1 MKAIESLGQDLRFA
15 LRASRKSPGFT
26 AVAVLTLAL
35 GIGVSTAMFSVLNG
49 VLLRELPVR
58 AQDELAVLWTEAPAS
73 GHLPVTYQEL
83 AGFREA
89 SRTFQGVAGV
99 AYQGALEQVAMD
111 GGSALTLSA
120 TWVTGDFF
128 PVLGAA
134 PVLGRTLLPSDDV
147 PGAAPAMVISHGLW
161 QRRFGGSAAAV
172 GHTLEMNGKR
182 FSVVGVMPRG
192 FEYPRGAE
200 AWVPVLPDFPATLEE
215 RADPSQV
222 IVFDLVGRL
231 RPGATV
237 REGRED
243 FQALLRATD
252 ARRPLEYRGMKPVVT
267 PLTEVIAG
275 DARATLWAAAAAV
288 GLLLLVAC
296 VNVANL
302 LLIRGSARAQELAIR
317 AALGAGRRRLVRQ
330 LLAESGVLALLGG
343 ALGVLLAVAAVRALV
358 AIAPPELP
366 RRELIGIDGRVLL
379 FAFGATAAAA
389 LLSGLLPAFFSATG
403 DLAKWLRAGRR
414 TAGAHRGAQALRHAL
429 VVGQVALA
437 LMVVV
442 GAGVLVRSLV
452 ALQGVEMG
460 FNRERLLVFQTA
472 FPPDLLPERPRQ
484 VALQEEMVARVGSIP
499 GVVAAASMPRPPF
512 SGEAG
517 WSAPFTGEGQTP
529 EAQAGNPLV
538 NFEVVG
544 PDYFRALEIPL
555 RRGRAFGAQD
565 REGAPPVAIISE
577 AVARGSWPGQDP
589 IGKRVKL
596 GPSNA
601 PGEWHTVVGVVGETR
616 YRELTDPQPSL
627 YLPIRQ
633 FGGPVPMSLAVRTSA
648 DPAAVVPQVRDA
660 LRRAHPRLMLAG
672 GGTMRQLMAA
682 PLARPRFGT
691 TLLGTFGAITLLL
704 AAVGIYGVMA
714 ATVRQR
720 THEIGIRL
728 ALGAR
733 AEEVRSLVLRQG
745 MRLAVWGCALGL
757 VGAFVG
763 TRALRGMLF
772 GISPA
777 DPLTF
782 AAVAA
787 IVLGAAVLACSLPAR
802 RATRVDPVDALR
814 GE

>member
-1 MKAIESLGQDLRFA
+1 MWESLRQDLRFA
-15 LRASRKSPGFT
+15 VRASRKSPGFT

-35 GIGVSTAMFSVLNG
+35 GIGASTAMFGVLNG

-83 AGFREA
+83 VGFRES
-89 SRTFQGVAGV
+89 SRAFQGVAGV
-99 AYQGALEQVAMD
+99 AYQGALDQVAMD
-111 GGSALTLSA
+111 GGSALTVSA
-120 TWVTGDFF
+120 TWVTGNFF
-128 PVLGAA
+128 PVLGTP
-134 PVLGRTLLPSDDV
+134 PVHGRTLLPSDDV
-147 PGAAPAMVISHGLW
+147 PGAAPVMVISHGLW
-161 QRRFGGSAAAV
+161 QRRFGGSPAAV
-172 GHTLEMNGKR
+172 GHTFEMNGKR

-215 RADPSQV
+215 QAHPSQV

-243 FQALLRATD
+243 FGALLRESD
-252 ARRPLEYRGMKPVVT
+252 ARRPPEYRGMKPVAT
-267 PLTEVIAG
+267 PLAEVVAG
-275 DARATLWAAAAAV
+275 DARGTLWAAAAAV

-317 AALGAGRRRLVRQ
+317 VALGAGRRRMVRQ

-343 ALGVLLAVAAVRALV
+343 ALGVLFALVAVRALV
-358 AIAPPELP
+358 AVAPPELP
-366 RRELIGIDGRVLL
+366 RSEMIGIDGRVLL
-379 FAFGATAAAA
+379 FACAVTGAAA
-389 LLSGLLPAFFSATG
+389 LLSGLLPAFFSAKG
-403 DLAKWLRAGRR
+403 DLARWLRGGRR
-414 TAGAHRGAQALRHAL
+414 TAGAHPGAQALRHGL
-429 VVGQVALA
+429 VIGQVALA
-437 LMVVV
+437 IVVVV

-472 FPPDLLPERPRQ
+472 FPPELIPERPRQ
-484 VALQEEMVARVGSIP
+484 VALQEEMLARVGAIP
-499 GVVAAASMPRPPF
+499 GVTGAAAMPRPPF
-512 SGEAG
+512 SGAAG
-517 WSAPFTGEGQTP
+517 WTAPYTGEGQTAD
-529 EAQAGNPLV
+529 AQANNPLV

-544 PDYFRALEIPL
+544 ATYFRTLEIPL
-555 RRGRAFGAQD
+555 RRGRAFGPED
-565 REGAPPVAIISE
+565 REGAPPVAIVSE
-577 AVARGSWPGQDP
+577 AVARSSWPGQDP

-596 GPSNA
+596 GPAGA

-616 YRELTDPQPSL
+616 YRELTEPQPSL
-627 YLPIRQ
+627 YLPVRQ
-633 FGGPVPMSLAVRTSA
+633 FAGPVPMSLAVRTSA
-648 DPAAVVPQVRDA
+648 DPSAVVPQIRDA
-660 LRRAHPRLMLAG
+660 LRLAHPELRVAG
-672 GGTMRQLMAA
+672 GGSMRQLMAA

-691 TLLGTFGAITLLL
+691 LLLGTFGAITLLL

-714 ATVRQR
+714 AMVRQR

-733 AEEVRSLVLRQG
+733 AEQVRRVVLGQG
-745 MRLAVWGCALGL
+745 MRLALWGCALGL
-757 VGAFVG
+757 AGAFAA

-777 DPLTF
+777 DPVTF
-782 AAVAA
+782 GAVFAL
-787 IVLGAAVLACSLPAR
+787 VLGAAVLACSLPAR